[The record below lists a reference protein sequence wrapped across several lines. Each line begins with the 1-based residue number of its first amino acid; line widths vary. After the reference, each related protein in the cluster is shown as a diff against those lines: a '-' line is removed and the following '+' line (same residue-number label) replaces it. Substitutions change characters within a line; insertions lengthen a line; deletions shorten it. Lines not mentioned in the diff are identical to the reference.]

1 MSSSATEMTR
11 RGFVAGT
18 TAVAAGA
25 ALAGTG
31 AALAEEAQALTPMT
45 PGTYTGQAKGYAGT
59 IVVDVT
65 VSENAIESVE
75 VVDNIVQPS
84 TLIPSEEDDPFSHY
98 AWMVRSDSPQIL
110 KTASDRLP
118 QRIVDAQSVNV
129 DSVCGATLSSMGIKN
144 AVADA
149 IAQAGGNVDDFSAT
163 PEKSTETVDLG
174 SYDIIVVGAGTSG
187 TMAAARATD
196 LGAKVLL
203 VEKSGRVG
211 GTGALSSEPCTL
223 GAQMQLDQGTE
234 FDIHGYYESLMG
246 MNHWSTNGQ
255 LMMKFLNNSGSTIDW
270 MMEKADFPFQPE
282 DLSNPEA
289 AHESDRLY
297 GNCLVGYT
305 KDSVEYMDAAEAWQR
320 LADPVDTIQF
330 ETEVTGV
337 TQDAD
342 GNVTGITGTR
352 WDGATVT
359 ATAPAIIFSCGGF
372 AGDAEMMEKY
382 NGANYNLFGLY
393 QNKGT
398 TLKLLTPLG
407 AKEEH
412 VGGMCAHYTD
422 VVGEID
428 DSFDD
433 IDKNALFSIHA
444 SQTFLHVNS
453 RGERFCNEN
462 EKAVSMLSSSA
473 YAYAQGPQYYTIF
486 SQAQVD
492 TMREQGLAGTG
503 LPAVAGVAF
512 FHYAIPVDQPLENI
526 DAILEDAIGKGFVHR
541 SDTLDDLA
549 EQMGFDTQLFTENVE
564 KYEQACESGV
574 DDIFYKDAAFL
585 FPMGEE
591 GPYYALTC
599 TVRPYNTLGGVKTD
613 SSLRV
618 LDTENHVMPGLYA
631 TGVDA
636 IGNILDGVFY
646 PDHLGIAFGFGLNSG
661 RIAAE
666 TAVADTMG
674 A

>member
-1 MSSSATEMTR
+1 MSTSSTDITR
-11 RGFVAGT
+11 RGFVAGA

-25 ALAGTG
+25 ALAGAGT
-31 AALAEEAQALTPMT
+31 ALAEEAAVMT
-45 PGTYTGQAKGYAGT
+45 PGTYTGQAVGYAGT

-65 VSENAIESVE
+65 VNETAIESIE
-75 VVDNIVQPS
+75 VVDNIQQPS
-84 TLIPSEEDDPFSHY
+84 TIIPSEDEDPFAHY

-110 KTASDRLP
+110 QTVTDRLP
-118 QRIVDAQSVNV
+118 QRIVDAQSLDV
-129 DSVCGATLSSMGIKN
+129 DSICGATLSSLGVKN

-149 IAQAGGNVDDFSAT
+149 ITQAGGDPAAFSGA

-174 SYDIIVVGAGTSG
+174 EYDVIVVGAGTSG
-187 TMAAARATD
+187 TVAAARATD

-223 GAQMQLDQGTE
+223 GAQMQLETGAE

-255 LMMKFLNNSGSTIDW
+255 LMMKFLNGSGATIDW

-282 DLSNPEA
+282 DLRNPEA

-320 LADPVDTIQF
+320 LTEPVDTIQF

-337 TQDAD
+337 TQAAD

-359 ATAPAIIFSCGGF
+359 ASASAVIFACGGF
-372 AGDAEMMEKY
+372 AGNPEMMQQY
-382 NGANYNLFGLY
+382 NRNNYNLFGLY
-393 QNKGT
+393 QNQGT
-398 TLKLLTPLG
+398 TLQLLTPLG
-407 AKEEH
+407 AQEEH

-433 IDKNALFSIHA
+433 TDKNVLFSIHA
-444 SQTFLHVNS
+444 SQTFLQVNS

-473 YAYAQGPQYYTIF
+473 YAYAQGPQYYKIF

-492 TMREQGLAGTG
+492 TMREQGLIGTG

-512 FHYAIPVDQPLENI
+512 FHYPIPVDYPIANI
-526 DAILEDAIGKGFVHR
+526 DAILDDAIGKGFVHR
-541 SDTLDDLA
+541 GETLEDLA

-564 KYEQACESGV
+564 AYEKACETGV

-585 FPMGEE
+585 CPMGTD
-591 GPYYALTC
+591 GPFYALTC

-613 SSLRV
+613 SSMRV
-618 LDTENHVMPGLYA
+618 LDTEGHVMGGLYA

-661 RIAAE
+661 FIAAG
-666 TAVADTMG
+666 TAVADVMG